1 MTPNKLHKAIFRGAL
16 TIPLLL
22 LTASAGH
29 GEGPGPKRHG
39 SIPRYLIV
47 ELPGIDG
54 EQSIGA
60 GVGKLA
66 TVAGWS
72 NVPDEGTRH
81 AMLWLLGRGHDLGT
95 LGGPNST
102 VTWGGSVASGMVV
115 GFSETEELDENEE
128 LWSCSAFFP
137 ADPPDEP
144 TFHVCRGFAW
154 QGGRMKEMPALE
166 GGTHSVAIGTN
177 DRGEVV
183 GWAETG
189 FKDPSC
195 GPDCTNCGPDD
206 RNQQLQFLPVVWK
219 PRTGEIQELQP
230 FGDCDAGPCTTGTAN
245 AINNQGQVVGIS
257 GECDRAV
264 GRASAKYAVMWE
276 DGVPKDLGNIGGN
289 TWNTPTAINEAGQVV
304 GFANVELG
312 PDFNAQGFLWPDEDG
327 NMKALEPL
335 DGDTQSQAWGI
346 DEDGLVVGLSR
357 SEDFVDTAVL
367 WRDRGEEVEVID
379 LNDCTAFGYDKHLA
393 FANDINKLGVITGQA
408 VDPDTGEDGVA
419 FWGIPL
425 PVPCNPGSN

>member
-1 MTPNKLHKAIFRGAL
+1 MTSTIMRKTIFLGAL
-16 TIPLLL
+16 AIPLLL
-22 LTASAGH
+22 LTTGASH
-29 GEGPGPKRHG
+29 GERPGPKRHG
-39 SIPRYLIV
+39 SVPRYLIV

-72 NVPDEGTRH
+72 NVPDEEERH
-81 AMLWLLGRGHDLGT
+81 AMVWFLGQGHDLGT

-115 GFSETEELDENEE
+115 GFSETEALDENEE
-128 LWSCSAFFP
+128 EWSCSAFFP
-137 ADPPDEP
+137 GGP

-166 GGTHSVAIGTN
+166 GGTHSVAIGAN

-219 PRTGEIQELQP
+219 PRTGEIQELPP
-230 FGDCDAGPCTTGTAN
+230 FGDCDDGPCTTGTAN

-335 DGDTQSQAWGI
+335 GEDTQSQAWGI

-357 SEDFVDTAVL
+357 GANGDTAVV
-367 WRDRGEEVEVID
+367 WRDGGEEVIN
-379 LNDCTAFGYDKHLA
+379 LNECTAFGYDKHLV
-393 FANDINKLGVITGQA
+393 FANDINDLGIITGRA
-408 VDPDTGEDGVA
+408 IDRDNEDDEGVA

>member
-1 MTPNKLHKAIFRGAL
+1 MTPTKLHKTILRGAL
-16 TIPLLL
+16 AIPLLL
-22 LTASAGH
+22 LTTGASH
-29 GEGPGPKRHG
+29 GERPGPKRHG
-39 SIPRYLIV
+39 SVPRYLIV

-72 NVPDEGTRH
+72 NVPDEEERH
-81 AMLWLLGRGHDLGT
+81 AMVWFLGQGHDLGT

-115 GFSETEELDENEE
+115 GFSETEELDEENEE
-128 LWSCSAFFP
+128 LWSCEAFFP
-137 ADPPDEP
+137 GGP

-154 QGGRMKEMPALE
+154 QGGRMKEMPAV
-166 GGTHSVAIGTN
+166 GGTHSVAVGVN
-177 DRGEVV
+177 DLGQVV
-183 GWAETG
+183 GWAETD
-189 FKDPSC
+189 FRDPSC
-195 GPDCTNCGPDD
+195 GRFFPENS
-206 RNQQLQFLPVVWK
+206 RNQQLQFVPVVWK
-219 PRTGEIQELQP
+219 PRTGEIQELPP
-230 FGDCDAGPCTTGTAN
+230 FGDCEEGPCSTGTAN

-257 GECDRAV
+257 GECDQAV
-264 GRASAKYAVMWE
+264 GRLSAKYAVMWE
-276 DGVPKDLGNIGGN
+276 DGVPKDLGNIGGDA
-289 TWNTPTAINEAGQVV
+289 WNTPTAINEAGQVV